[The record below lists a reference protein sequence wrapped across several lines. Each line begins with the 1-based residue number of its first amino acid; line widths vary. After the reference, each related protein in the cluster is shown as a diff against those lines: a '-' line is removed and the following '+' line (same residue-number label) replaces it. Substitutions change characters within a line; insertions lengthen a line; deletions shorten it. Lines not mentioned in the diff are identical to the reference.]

1 MIATLLLE
9 PVLSGGKG
17 GAIEAV
23 IAGVLERLNMTDGS
37 VCHEET
43 IGYDVFPL

>member
-1 MIATLLLE
+1 MISALLLE
-9 PVLSGGKG
+9 PVLSEGER

-23 IAGVLERLNMTDGS
+23 IAGVLERINSTDADGS

-43 IGYDVFPL
+43 IG